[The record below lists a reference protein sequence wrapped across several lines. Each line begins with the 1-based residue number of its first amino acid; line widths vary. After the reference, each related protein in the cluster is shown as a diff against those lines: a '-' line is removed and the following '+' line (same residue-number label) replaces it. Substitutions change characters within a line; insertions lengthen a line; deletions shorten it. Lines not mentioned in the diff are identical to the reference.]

1 MFDHIFQLFLLLKQ
15 NLIISAWERFIL
27 HVREAANMLQET
39 MYVMRFPQG
48 KLFIF
53 HIKDLEK
60 KIKTLLLSKNVVNV
74 KKKI

>member
-1 MFDHIFQLFLLLKQ
+1 
-15 NLIISAWERFIL
+15 
-27 HVREAANMLQET
+27 

-74 KKKI
+74 KKKYRNISEKYKNIFTEAIISSISSLVITPSPFKSYKSNVHL